1 MKFSKRAGAMLLAVG
16 AGVLASQGA
25 ATAAALTPHQV
36 GALEGQLATDQVPF
50 DIPLGSA
57 ADTLGLLPQGGHV
70 HGGVPTSVLMPAPP
84 EEGAGNQPVPDRI
97 IPALG
102 GGKVGP
108 ELQAALPLP
117 AADPSTGLGDLL
129 VDAPAAPLNLAGP
142 ALTLGRPV
150 SYVAGEDGRPADGA
164 LKFGEVDPQL
174 ITAPVQAVPGAKASL
189 GGGDKRIS
197 VTESLEQ
204 LAATATATTTGV
216 LEQAND

>member
-25 ATAAALTPHQV
+25 AAAAGITPGQI

-57 ADTLGLLPQGGHV
+57 TERLGLLPEGGHV
-70 HGGVPTSVLMPAPP
+70 HGGIPTSVLMPAVP
-84 EEGAGNQPVPDRI
+84 EEGAGAQPVPDRI

-117 AADPSTGLGDLL
+117 AADRSTELGDLL
-129 VDAPAAPLNLAGP
+129 LEAPAAPLNVAGP

-150 SYVAGEDGRPADGA
+150 SYVEGNSGHLTDT
-164 LKFGEVDPQL
+164 LKFGELDPQL

-197 VTESLEQ
+197 LTDSLEQ
-204 LAATATATTTGV
+204 LTTTTTATATGA
-216 LEQAND
+216 LEQARG

>member
-25 ATAAALTPHQV
+25 AAAAGITPGQI
-36 GALEGQLATDQVPF
+36 GALEGRLATNQVPF

-57 ADTLGLLPQGGHV
+57 TERLGLLPEGGHV
-70 HGGVPTSVLMPAPP
+70 HGGIPTSVLMPAVP
-84 EEGAGNQPVPDRI
+84 EEGAGAQPVPDRI

-117 AADPSTGLGDLL
+117 AADRSTELGDLL
-129 VDAPAAPLNLAGP
+129 LEAPAAPLNVAGP

-150 SYVAGEDGRPADGA
+150 SYVEGNSGHLTDA
-164 LKFGEVDPQL
+164 LKFGELDPQL

-197 VTESLEQ
+197 LTDSLEQ
-204 LAATATATTTGV
+204 LTTTTTATATGA
-216 LEQAND
+216 LEQARG